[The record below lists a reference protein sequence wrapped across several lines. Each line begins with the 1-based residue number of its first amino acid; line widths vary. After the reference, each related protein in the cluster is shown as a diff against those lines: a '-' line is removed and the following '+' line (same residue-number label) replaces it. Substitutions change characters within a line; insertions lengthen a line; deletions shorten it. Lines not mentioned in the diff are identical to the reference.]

1 MCTFGKM
8 HLCYFCRMFLSLF
21 LKGVIVGLAVSVPL
35 GPIGILIIQ
44 RTVNKDRTSGFLS
57 GMGASVSDTIY
68 AVVAGFSITYIIDF
82 IRSHE
87 LVFQVVGALMVLA
100 LGIHIFFK
108 DPVTDLRKFRRKGN
122 SYFQDF
128 LSTFLITFP
137 NPMVVFIFLAV
148 FASSGIVFQM
158 NDLSQAVSMVG
169 GVFVGTNGWWLVLTS
184 LVSLFRHKFNLRVL
198 WWFNKIAGVIIVAL
212 VVISFVLTLVE
223 HLTI

>member
-1 MCTFGKM
+1 MCTFGKL
-8 HLCYFCRMFLSLF
+8 HLCYFCSMLLSLF
-21 LKGVIVGLAVSVPL
+21 FKGVIVGLAVSVPL

-44 RTVNKDRTSGFLS
+44 RTVNKNRISGFLS

-68 AVVAGFSITYIIDF
+68 AVVAGFSITYIIEF
-82 IRSHE
+82 IRLHE

-108 DPVTDLRKFRRKGN
+108 NPVTDLRKYRRKGN

-198 WWFNKIAGVIIVAL
+198 WWFNKIAGVIIVIV

-223 HLTI
+223 QVSI

>member
-1 MCTFGKM
+1 
-8 HLCYFCRMFLSLF
+8 MFLALF
-21 LKGVIVGLAVSVPL
+21 IKGIIIGLAVSVPL

-57 GMGASVSDTIY
+57 GMGASVSDAIY
-68 AVVAGFSITYIIDF
+68 AVIAGFSLTYIIDF
-82 IRSHE
+82 IRLHQ
-87 LVFQVVGALMVLA
+87 LVFQIVGALMVLL

-108 DPVTDLRKFRRKGN
+108 NPVADLRKYRRKGS

-128 LSTFLITFP
+128 VSTFLITFP

-158 NDLSQAVSMVG
+158 DAPSQAILMVG
-169 GVFVGTNGWWLVLTS
+169 GVFLGANSWWLLLTG

-198 WWFNKIAGVIIVAL
+198 WWFNKIAGVVIVLL
-212 VVISFVLTLVE
+212 VVISFVLALVE
-223 HLTI
+223 RFKI